1 MSQRILIAGAG
12 AAGLATAH
20 RLAGCGCGLTL
31 VDAGEPGRGALW
43 ASGGMLA
50 PGFETVFELEAS
62 GRAAEAFAGLAR
74 RAGEAWPDFA
84 ARIEAESGQPLF
96 YQRLGSIT
104 PAINDAAVSRLDDAA
119 SRAGGLGVKVERLTT
134 RELARQEPAL
144 ARAGAALRFP
154 DDGQVDNRALAG
166 ALVEALRRRAVRMR
180 ERDALAGLDARA
192 GEAILASGTR
202 LRADVVIL
210 ATGASVLPGLTACAG
225 VEPVKGQMASL
236 AAPAGAAPR
245 QVVRAPD
252 VYIAAKGDG
261 RVVIGA
267 TSEPGVGD
275 LSTDHAAIEALKHRA
290 AAIAPGLAGAPEI
303 ERWAGLRPRVRG
315 GRPLVAQRV
324 DLGGSVRVITMT
336 GGYRN
341 GVLLAPVMAQAAAAL
356 ALGETDPLWPAA
368 FTAPMNAGS

>member
-20 RLAGCGCGLTL
+20 RLAGRGCVLTL

-62 GRAAEAFAGLAR
+62 GRVAEAFAGLAR
-74 RAGEAWPDFA
+74 HAGEAWPDFA
-84 ARIEAESGQPLF
+84 ARIESESGQTLF
-96 YQRLGSIT
+96 YQRLGSVT
-104 PAINDAAVSRLDDAA
+104 PAVNDAAVSRLDDAV
-119 SRAGGLGVKVERLTT
+119 SRAGGLGVAVERLTA

-144 ARAGAALRFP
+144 ARAEAALRFP

-166 ALVEALRRRAVRMR
+166 ALVEALRRSGVRIR
-180 ERDALAGLDARA
+180 ERDALAGLDTRA

-202 LRADVVIL
+202 FRADVVIL
-210 ATGASVLPGLTACAG
+210 ATGASVLPGLTACTG

-245 QVVRAPD
+245 QVIRAPD
-252 VYIAAKGDG
+252 IYIAAKGDG

-267 TSEPGVGD
+267 TNEPGVGD
-275 LSTDHAAIEALKHRA
+275 LSTDHATIEALKHRA

-315 GRPLVAQRV
+315 GAPLVAQRV

-368 FTAPMNAGS
+368 FTAPMDAGS